1 MCGKLSRRRVLKKIL
16 RVLCTAT
23 FITGIYFSYVLFT
36 GGLDMYS
43 MLLSV
48 FLPQITIFL
57 IMIFLAT
64 TILFLKL
71 IDKDRR
77 RKLYYT
83 VGIIGLSLT
92 VIMSLP
98 IITTPISILHAE
110 AEFDTAFGNN
120 WESQIPEE
128 VKNNYFLSSPFAFGP
143 AFLGWPRA
151 DCIVEKDIEY
161 YNDGEIRL
169 LFDVYMPKE
178 NNANLPGNRS
188 TIIMIHGGGWA
199 TGDKGQGAPILR
211 YFAAQGYII
220 FDIQYGLINISSVRE
235 YFALA
240 PYDKN
245 NVGENIT
252 VVDQLKHIGNFT
264 KRLVLEYAAEYNA
277 RLDSVYIMGGSA
289 GGHLTGVVGFGF
301 NEGDG
306 IYASYHNN
314 TFASNITIKA
324 IVPLYP
330 ANSMREIATGL
341 GEELL
346 GLDPNSPSD
355 IFEAFTPSELV
366 DANDPPALIF
376 QGTSDS
382 LVRPH
387 MSAEIETAMDIAGIK
402 CCRLLLPF
410 AGHASELLVNN
421 PYGQVWLYYLERF
434 LYLNQ

>member
-1 MCGKLSRRRVLKKIL
+1 
-16 RVLCTAT
+16 
-23 FITGIYFSYVLFT
+23 
-36 GGLDMYS
+36 MYS

-110 AEFDTAFGNN
+110 VEFDTAFGNN

-161 YNDGEIRL
+161 YHDGEIRL

-188 TIIMIHGGGWA
+188 TIIMIHGGG
-199 TGDKGQGAPILR
+199 R
-211 YFAAQGYII
+211 
-220 FDIQYGLINISSVRE
+220 
-235 YFALA
+235 
-240 PYDKN
+240 
-245 NVGENIT
+245 
-252 VVDQLKHIGNFT
+252 
-264 KRLVLEYAAEYNA
+264 
-277 RLDSVYIMGGSA
+277 
-289 GGHLTGVVGFGF
+289 
-301 NEGDG
+301 
-306 IYASYHNN
+306 
-314 TFASNITIKA
+314 
-324 IVPLYP
+324 
-330 ANSMREIATGL
+330 
-341 GEELL
+341 
-346 GLDPNSPSD
+346 
-355 IFEAFTPSELV
+355 
-366 DANDPPALIF
+366 
-376 QGTSDS
+376 
-382 LVRPH
+382 
-387 MSAEIETAMDIAGIK
+387 
-402 CCRLLLPF
+402 
-410 AGHASELLVNN
+410 
-421 PYGQVWLYYLERF
+421 
-434 LYLNQ
+434 

>member
-1 MCGKLSRRRVLKKIL
+1 MYGKLSRKKVLKTILKI
-16 RVLCTAT
+16 LCTAT

-36 GGLDMYS
+36 GGYDRYS
-43 MLLSV
+43 VLLSV
-48 FLPQITIFL
+48 FIPQITIYL

-71 IDKDRR
+71 INKERR
-77 RKLYYT
+77 RKLYY
-83 VGIIGLSLT
+83 GIAITGLLLT
-92 VIMSLP
+92 FIMSLP
-98 IITTPISILHAE
+98 IITTPVSILHADS
-110 AEFDTAFGNN
+110 EFNAAFGNN
-120 WESQIPEE
+120 WESQIPNG
-128 VKNNYFLSSPFAFGP
+128 VKDNYFLSSPFSLGP
-143 AFLGWPRA
+143 AFLGWPKS

-169 LFDVYMPKE
+169 LFDVYMPRSTSG
-178 NNANLPGNRS
+178 NLPGNRS

-199 TGDKGQGAPILR
+199 TGDRGQGLPILR
-211 YFAAQGYII
+211 YLAAQGYII
-220 FDIQYGLINISSVRE
+220 FDIQYGLIDLSSVRE
-235 YFALA
+235 LFALA
-240 PYDKN
+240 PYDVN

-252 VVDQLKHIGNFT
+252 VVDQVNHIGNFT
-264 KRLVLEYAAEYNA
+264 KRLVLEYATSYNA
-277 RLDSVYIMGGSA
+277 RLDSVYVMGGSA
-289 GGHLTGVVGFGF
+289 GGHLTGVVGFGY

-314 TFASNITIKA
+314 TFSKNITIKA

-346 GLDPNSPSD
+346 GVDPDSPSD

-376 QGTSDS
+376 QGMSDS

-387 MSAEIETAMDIAGIK
+387 MSAQIENAMGLAGVK
-402 CCRLLLPF
+402 CCRLLFPF

-434 LYLNQ
+434 LYLTQ

>member
-1 MCGKLSRRRVLKKIL
+1 
-16 RVLCTAT
+16 
-23 FITGIYFSYVLFT
+23 
-36 GGLDMYS
+36 MYS

-71 IDKDRR
+71 IDKGRS
-77 RKLYYT
+77 RKLFYA

-92 VIMSLP
+92 IIMSLP
-98 IITTPISILHAE
+98 IITTPISIFHAE
-110 AEFDTAFGNN
+110 SEFNAAYGEN
-120 WESQIPEE
+120 WESQIPDR

-143 AFLGWPRA
+143 AFLGWPKA
-151 DCIVEKDIEY
+151 DCIVEKDNEY
-161 YNDGEIRL
+161 YNDGDIRL

-178 NNANLPGNRS
+178 NNPNLPGNRS

-199 TGDKGQGAPILR
+199 TGDKGQGLPILR
-211 YFAAQGYII
+211 YLAAQGYII
-220 FDIQYGLINISSVRE
+220 FDIQYGLINLSSVRE
-235 YFALA
+235 YLA
-240 PYDKN
+240 IVPYDKN

-252 VVDQLKHIGNFT
+252 VVDQVKHIGNFT
-264 KRLVLEYAAEYNA
+264 KRLVLEYAVEYNA

-346 GLDPNSPSD
+346 GVDPNSPSD

-387 MSAEIETAMDIAGIK
+387 MSAEIETAMDTVGVK

>member
-1 MCGKLSRRRVLKKIL
+1 MCGKLSRRRVLKTIL
-16 RVLCTAT
+16 RILCTAT
-23 FITGIYFSYVLFT
+23 FITGFYFSYVLFT
-36 GGLDMYS
+36 GGFDMIS
-43 MLLSV
+43 ILLSV
-48 FLPQITIFL
+48 FLPQIAIFL

-71 IDKDRR
+71 INKERR
-77 RKLYYT
+77 HRIYYA
-83 VGIIGLSLT
+83 VAIVGLSLT

-98 IITTPISILHAE
+98 IITTPISIYHAE
-110 AEFDTAFGNN
+110 AEFNVAFGEN
-120 WESQIPEE
+120 WESQIPDR
-128 VKNNYFLSSPFAFGP
+128 VKNNYFLSSQFAFGP
-143 AFLGWPRA
+143 AFLGWPKA
-151 DCIVEKDIEY
+151 DCLVEKDIEY

-169 LFDVYMPKE
+169 LFDVYMPRE
-178 NNANLPGNRS
+178 NNPSLPGNRS

-199 TGDKGQGAPILR
+199 TGDRGQGLPIMR
-211 YFAAQGYII
+211 YLAAQGYII
-220 FDIQYGLINISSVRE
+220 FDIQYGLIDLSSVRE
-235 YFALA
+235 LFALS

-252 VVDQLKHIGNFT
+252 VVDQVNHIGNFT
-264 KRLVLEYAAEYNA
+264 KRLVLEYSIVYNA

-289 GGHLTGVVGFGF
+289 GGHLTGVVGFGY

-306 IYASYHNN
+306 IYASYYNN
-314 TFASNITIKA
+314 TFANNITIKG

-330 ANSMREIATGL
+330 ANSMREIAGDL

-346 GLDPNSPSD
+346 GVDPDSPSD

-376 QGTSDS
+376 QGMSDS

-387 MSAEIETAMDIAGIK
+387 MSAQIESAMDSAGVK
-402 CCRLLLPF
+402 CCRLLFPF